1 MNRRQLLGEIKPSM
15 KLTTG
20 FFLKVYGYDL
30 TWPGFADNVLAR
42 MEILG
47 CSKAGDYYTAV
58 VAEYEH
64 NHEKELKAAAK
75 WYKKRCEE
83 DYERKAVRIAW
94 IQREVEQR
102 KAPVYPTP

>member
-1 MNRRQLLGEIKPSM
+1 MNRRQLLDEIKPSM

-30 TWPGFADNVLAR
+30 TWPGFAENVLPR

-47 CSKAGDYYTAV
+47 CSKARDYYTAV

-64 NHEKELKAAAK
+64 NHEKELKAAAE

-83 DYERKAVRIAW
+83 DYERRKREAVKIAW
-94 IQREVEQR
+94 IQREAEPQ
-102 KAPVYPTP
+102 KKPE

>member
-1 MNRRQLLGEIKPSM
+1 MNRRQLLDEIKPSM

-47 CSKAGDYYTAV
+47 CSKARDYYMAV
-58 VAEYEH
+58 VAEYEY
-64 NHEKELKAAAK
+64 NHEKELKVAAE

-83 DYERKAVRIAW
+83 DCERRKREAVRIAW
-94 IQREVEQR
+94 IQREAEPQ
-102 KAPVYPTP
+102 KKPE

>member
-1 MNRRQLLGEIKPSM
+1 MNRRQLLDEIKPSM

-30 TWPGFADNVLAR
+30 TWPGFAENVLSR
-42 MEILG
+42 MKILG
-47 CSKAGDYYTAV
+47 CSKARDYYTAV

-64 NHEKELKAAAK
+64 NHEKELKAAAE

-83 DYERKAVRIAW
+83 DYERREREAVRIAW
-94 IQREVEQR
+94 IQREAEPQ
-102 KAPVYPTP
+102 KTPE

>member
-1 MNRRQLLGEIKPSM
+1 M

-47 CSKAGDYYTAV
+47 CSKARDYYTAV

-64 NHEKELKAAAK
+64 NHEKELKAAAE

-83 DYERKAVRIAW
+83 DYERRKREAVRIR
-94 IQREVEQR
+94 IGER
-102 KAPVYPTP
+102 KRSEYQFTGFPEDW